1 MSRQQQQQQQLI
13 EGLDAYLQRIG
24 KDLPVGSKVRLRLVQ
39 GPLPVSSIDPVETTT
54 SSSSSLTKNNS
65 NTSSI
70 ATAIAS
76 IPKQSFPSVL
86 KFPPSSTQPP
96 NFTRAPWHTGHGRLH
111 IENVPKPQEDSD
123 EEDNNLNN
131 KPSKTGGGNSDLV
144 NGGVEGGMNLSSAT
158 ANSNVSSTKP
168 GAGKKRWKYNRN
180 VTPVKQWVVQ
190 DQVEFLETMVYRR
203 KQLKYQKLLTQYR
216 KRRMSHPHESTPPPP
231 MAPVP
236 PPIRSTRYVGTPERM
251 TSHHVLF
258 TLQQPKP
265 QQHQDVD
272 DYDDNDDED
281 RNTATIT
288 VRTLPS
294 MEQPIMVPMTQP
306 AVRSHSAFA
315 TLSNAA
321 QVMEDQRFAM
331 SSTAASM
338 AFRNA
343 RPNLGN
349 NNDSNSNNNNASDT
363 TSLRVGGIRKINKTQ
378 SRLLQKLQQKE
389 KTNKHGAEEE
399 DGDDVMADVAYKER
413 KGSSGGARRELLS
426 TLGDGLKVS
435 DDGVVLGGTNDALFG
450 GRGLKFNRFAVQAD
464 TSSSAAGSDN
474 NKTERGADG
483 AAMSDDFYTRDVGAE
498 YEEMDYDAAEQFD
511 DDDVDVG
518 ETEMQNVGTD
528 GYNEDED
535 DDDNDD
541 DSEDMNDDD
550 DDAIGGAEGLASM
563 AGYKALLAKARGEIQ
578 ATASTEKVDESRASS
593 PTTVNSNATS
603 GAGALSSTATSIKNG
618 DEGNMKRSASP
629 KPDKG
634 KSSDDMK
641 PTDHLAKKMAA
652 AEKAVQALKN
662 KQKQPT
668 NSSSVATASSNGAM
682 NNATAATPQVDEY
695 GLRFITLDAVRK
707 EIWLNHGS
715 IPINRLIKIFN
726 ANKKHGE
733 VRQNQLKEVIK
744 ELCTMTTDP
753 IHGRVLVLKQHY
765 SHMS

>member
-1 MSRQQQQQQQLI
+1 MSRQQQQRQQQLI

-24 KDLPVGSKVRLRLVQ
+24 KDLPVGSKLRLRLVQ
-39 GPLPVSSIDPVETTT
+39 GPLPISSINPVETT
-54 SSSSSLTKNNS
+54 SLTGNNTT
-65 NTSSI
+65 NANI
-70 ATAIAS
+70 
-76 IPKQSFPSVL
+76 IPKQSFPSIL

-96 NFTRAPWHTGHGRLH
+96 NFTQAPWHTGQGRLH
-111 IENVPKPQEDSD
+111 IENIPKPQEDSD
-123 EEDNNLNN
+123 DEGTGNLNM
-131 KPSKTGGGNSDLV
+131 TGVGGG
-144 NGGVEGGMNLSSAT
+144 GEGGMMS
-158 ANSNVSSTKP
+158 SSTNNTSSKP
-168 GAGKKRWKYNRN
+168 TVGKKRWKYNRN
-180 VTPVKQWVVQ
+180 LTPAKQWIVQ
-190 DQVEFLETMVYRR
+190 DPVDFLETMVYRR
-203 KQLKYQKLLTQYR
+203 KQLKYQKIVSQYR
-216 KRRMSHPHESTPPPP
+216 KRRMTHPHEVTVPPPP

-236 PPIRSTRYVGTPERM
+236 PTVRSTRYVGVPERM

-258 TLQQPKP
+258 ALQQPQT
-265 QQHQDVD
+265 QQQQQQQFGYNDN
-272 DYDDNDDED
+272 NDDD
-281 RNTATIT
+281 PNTATII

-294 MEQPIMVPMTQP
+294 IEQPIMVPMTQP

-331 SSTAASM
+331 STTAASM

-343 RPNLGN
+343 RPKLGN
-349 NNDSNSNNNNASDT
+349 DNVNSNNT
-363 TSLRVGGIRKINKTQ
+363 TTGTTLRVGGIRKINKTQ
-378 SRLLQKLQQKE
+378 SRLLQKLQQKD
-389 KTNKHGAEEE
+389 KNNKNGAEEE

-435 DDGVVLGGTNDALFG
+435 DDGVVMGGTNDALFG
-450 GRGLKFNRFAVQAD
+450 GRGLKFNRFAVQTGAA
-464 TSSSAAGSDN
+464 TSASNDN
-474 NKTERGADG
+474 TTERGADG

-535 DDDNDD
+535 DDENDD
-541 DSEDMNDDD
+541 ESEDMNEDDD
-550 DDAIGGAEGLASM
+550 DTVGGVEGLASM

-578 ATASTEKVDESRASS
+578 AATAAEKGDEGGASS
-593 PTTVNSNATS
+593 PTTNVNSS
-603 GAGALSSTATSIKNG
+603 GVSGVTSSTTASMMN
-618 DEGNMKRSASP
+618 EANVKRPVSP

-634 KSSDDMK
+634 KGSDDSK
-641 PTDHLAKKMAA
+641 PMSHLAQKMAA
-652 AEKAVQALKN
+652 AEKTAQEYKEKQLKS
-662 KQKQPT
+662 KDAT
-668 NSSSVATASSNGAM
+668 LLSSA
-682 NNATAATPQVDEY
+682 ATAAANGGSSINAARTAAPQVDEH
-695 GLRFITLDAVRK
+695 GLRLITLDAVRK

-753 IHGRVLVLKQHY
+753 IHGRMLVLKQHY

>member
-1 MSRQQQQQQQLI
+1 MSRQQQQQQQQLI
-13 EGLDAYLQRIG
+13 EGLDAYLQRVG

-39 GPLPVSSIDPVETTT
+39 GPLPISSIDPVERTAG
-54 SSSSSLTKNNS
+54 
-65 NTSSI
+65 
-70 ATAIAS
+70 ATAN
-76 IPKQSFPSVL
+76 IPKQSFPSIL

-96 NFTRAPWHTGHGRLH
+96 NFTQAPWHTGQGRVH

-123 EEDNNLNN
+123 DEDNGNKSSQSGGASDMNN
-131 KPSKTGGGNSDLV
+131 SNIGGG
-144 NGGVEGGMNLSSAT
+144 EGGMTSSNT
-158 ANSNVSSTKP
+158 STKP
-168 GAGKKRWKYNRN
+168 TVGKKRWKYNRN
-180 VTPVKQWVVQ
+180 VTPAKQWIVQ
-190 DQVEFLETMVYRR
+190 DQVDFLETMVYRR
-203 KQLKYQKLLTQYR
+203 KQLKYQKLVAQYR
-216 KRRMSHPHESTPPPP
+216 KRRMTHPNEAIPPLPP
-231 MAPVP
+231 APVP
-236 PPIRSTRYVGTPERM
+236 PPVRSTRYVGQPERM

-258 TLQQPKP
+258 TLQPPKIGY
-265 QQHQDVD
+265 HRDHDMD
-272 DYDDNDDED
+272 DDDDDED

-288 VRTLPS
+288 VRTLPP

-306 AVRSHSAFA
+306 AVRSHSAFS

-331 SSTAASM
+331 SSTAASL

-343 RPNLGN
+343 RPKLGN
-349 NNDSNSNNNNASDT
+349 DTNNNHGSSNNSDGT
-363 TSLRVGGIRKINKTQ
+363 TLRVGGIRKINKTQ

-389 KTNKHGAEEE
+389 KISKSGAEEE

-464 TSSSAAGSDN
+464 ATTSASND

-518 ETEMQNVGTD
+518 ETEMQNVGND

-541 DSEDMNDDD
+541 DSDDMNDDD

-578 ATASTEKVDESRASS
+578 AVATTEKGEDSRASS
-593 PTTVNSNATS
+593 PTNVNSS
-603 GAGALSSTATSIKNG
+603 GVTGGVASSTTTASMKNG
-618 DEGNMKRSASP
+618 DETNMKRSVSP

-634 KSSDDMK
+634 RNMDDSNK
-641 PTDHLAKKMAA
+641 PMDHLAKKMAA
-652 AEKAVQALKN
+652 AEKTAQVLKE
-662 KQKQPT
+662 KQQQKPKD
-668 NSSSVATASSNGAM
+668 ATSASSTSAGGAANGTT
-682 NNATAATPQVDEY
+682 NNPNTTAARNAAAAPQVDEH
-695 GLRFITLDAVRK
+695 GLRLITLDAVRK

-744 ELCTMTTDP
+744 ELCTMTNDP